1 MRKGR
6 FKQENDVLNQ
16 EKTFQN
22 RKFWTIEK
30 ITPKSAL
37 LIRNFTLNRQ
47 ENTQRILRYILLQR
61 ISNFSHLLNILEME
75 KLCIFF
81 CYLLLSTNFHLG
93 NSYQH
98 RSHKKVEN
106 FPYRYDY
113 GKLDS
118 ILAPPV
124 EDAGK
129 FLQKFVNFLQKFV
142 KNLSTQYGQSQSE

>member
-61 ISNFSHLLNILEME
+61 ISNFSHLLNILKME

-81 CYLLLSTNFHLG
+81 CYLFLSTNFILG
-93 NSYQH
+93 DSNQH
-98 RSHKKVEN
+98 KTGTKKVEN

-124 EDAGK
+124 DN
-129 FLQKFVNFLQKFV
+129 LVNCLPIFPR
-142 KNLSTQYGQSQSE
+142 NL